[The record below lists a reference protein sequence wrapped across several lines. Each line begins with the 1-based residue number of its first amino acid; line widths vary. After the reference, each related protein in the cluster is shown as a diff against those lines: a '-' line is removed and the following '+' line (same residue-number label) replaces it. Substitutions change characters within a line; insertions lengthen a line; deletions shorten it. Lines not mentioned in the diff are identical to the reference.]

1 MVKRKKKE
9 FFKPENTK
17 VKEKKSYSKE
27 QCKHVLEEGSCF
39 L

>member
-17 VKEKKSYSKE
+17 AKEKKAIARSNASM
-27 QCKHVLEEGSCF
+27 F
-39 L
+39 